1 MWIYY
6 YSFAPPIPMK
16 YSSSKFQCGSIITRD
31 GFRHRDQDTYSKFQ
45 CGSIITVMGL
55 KQQRERI
62 YTLNSNV
69 DLLLLKNELDKIQS
83 SDNSLNSNVDLLLP
97 IHSQYSKNKHFSTPI
112 CRPAKITAC
121 FITITFNHAD
131 NFYISRLY
139 SAYCRPPGVFTL

>member
-6 YSFAPPIPMK
+6 YAKRRSKNFPLT
-16 YSSSKFQCGSIITRD
+16 SSKFQCGSIITI
-31 GFRHRDQDTYSKFQ
+31 FKEDQFSIINFSKFQ
-45 CGSIITVMGL
+45 CGSIITVVVSFQL
-55 KQQRERI
+55 HSVV
-62 YTLNSNV
+62 YPLNSNV
-69 DLLLLKNELDKIQS
+69 DLLLPSPS
-83 SDNSLNSNVDLLLP
+83 SLPEPSGLPLNSNVDLLLP